1 MQRHRRAAR
10 VLRQPA
16 SFAAACH
23 PPPHCRLAPLARL
36 FPNGAASAQL
46 ASVGPNA
53 ANLHAAFRCGSQ
65 QQASVLHRPKAQ
77 PLAPATPLMQEL
89 PRRQALKRGTMAGR
103 VYLNMAYVAP
113 RTALWTLL
121 FLAGLI
127 DGIRHRGVRSRG

>member
-1 MQRHRRAAR
+1 
-10 VLRQPA
+10 
-16 SFAAACH
+16 
-23 PPPHCRLAPLARL
+23 
-36 FPNGAASAQL
+36 
-46 ASVGPNA
+46 
-53 ANLHAAFRCGSQ
+53 
-65 QQASVLHRPKAQ
+65 
-77 PLAPATPLMQEL
+77 MQEL